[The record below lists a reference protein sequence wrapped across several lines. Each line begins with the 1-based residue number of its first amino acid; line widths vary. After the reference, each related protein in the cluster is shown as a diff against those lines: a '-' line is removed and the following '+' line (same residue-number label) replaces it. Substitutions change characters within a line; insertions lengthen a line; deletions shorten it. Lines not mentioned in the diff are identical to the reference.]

1 MADVPEAPNTRRDG
15 DDNRIKVQ
23 IWFRAPKLWSDFLEN
38 KASEECC
45 TMSDLLRNA
54 FTLAYSSDLK
64 AYRVN
69 SRSESRGGQQLS
81 YNEEKKQA
89 QVSSLPTDTKTVVLY
104 KAENDPWIESMNA
117 FVANKRSPR
126 TNRAYRRAL
135 NQFFTF
141 VGKHPSDV
149 NQSDV
154 IRYRHQLEYLGHAAS
169 SIKQYLAAISGYYN
183 FCISRNLTLSN
194 PVKGVNR
201 PSVDAYTNANWLTKS
216 QAKALLAKPDLST
229 VKGKRDYAILLTLLL
244 TGLRRSELSNVKR
257 GDIQERGGKLYLT
270 YICKG
275 GTKIARDIPR
285 RCWEAMEDYLVSSRR
300 QITED
305 SPLFTSTTKA
315 GERLMLYY
323 GKNGHNGNHP
333 LTPEAIR
340 QMVECYSRRAFGE
353 EFKVSPH
360 TLRHTAGTLLRNSGR
375 SIEEVQSFLK
385 HKRIDTT
392 RRYLHVVEAE
402 DSEFGECIARM
413 LEL

>member
-1 MADVPEAPNTRRDG
+1 MTTVPEVSSTGRKSEN
-15 DDNRIKVQ
+15 NRTKVQ
-23 IWFRAPKLWSDFLEN
+23 MWFRAPKIWSDFLEK
-38 KASEECC
+38 KAAEECC
-45 TMSDLLRNA
+45 TVSDLLRNA
-54 FTLAYSSDLK
+54 FTLAYSSELK
-64 AYRVN
+64 AYRVDME
-69 SRSESRGGQQLS
+69 SESGGRQQPS
-81 YNEEKKQA
+81 YDEQEKQA
-89 QVSSLPTDTKTVVLY
+89 QATSSPADTKTIVLY
-104 KAENDPWIESMNA
+104 RVENDSWIESMSA
-117 FVANKRSPR
+117 FVANMRSPR
-126 TNRAYRRAL
+126 TNQAYRRVL
-135 NQFFTF
+135 NHFFAF
-141 VGKHPSDV
+141 VGKHPNNV

-169 SIKQYLAAISGYYN
+169 SINQYLAAISGYYN
-183 FCISRNLTLSN
+183 FCISRNITHWN

-201 PSVDAYTNANWLTKS
+201 PSVDAYTGANWLTKS
-216 QAKALLAKPDLST
+216 QAKALLAQPDLTT

-340 QMVECYSRRAFGE
+340 QMVKCYSRRAFGE
-353 EFKVSPH
+353 ECIISPH
-360 TLRHTAGTLLRNSGR
+360 ALRHTAGTLLRNSGR